1 MSERVL
7 SARELNRTLL
17 ERQLLLR
24 RHDIPVTRAVERVAG
39 LQGQWANSPYVALWS
54 RLEGFDRDQLAR
66 ALKRRTLV
74 KATLMRMTLHIVTPR
89 DYFAFHEAFRQDRI
103 DWFTRELGKQ
113 APQLDAASVARRA
126 LTAVG
131 DRPAPRGDY
140 FEAAGEDRRTPPGN
154 VRAWMF
160 WAALQTYGE
169 LVHVPPSGMWG
180 HFGSPVFA
188 PARSWLRATGTRAV
202 DGDPRAHLVRRYLAA
217 FGPASVADL
226 NSWSRARNLRATL
239 EQLEPH
245 LRRFRDDAG
254 RLLLDLKRAPL
265 VDGDAP
271 APVRFLPKWDGAI
284 LGYSPPERWRIL
296 PERHR
301 KRVIGPNG
309 DVLQTFTVDGL
320 IAGSWEVE
328 RARRA
333 TTLVLH
339 AYARLPKDAR
349 AELEAEGLALLHF
362 VEPDAT
368 SYGVRIQA

>member
-7 SARELNRTLL
+7 TARELNRTLL

-24 RHDIPVTRAVERVAG
+24 RHELPVTRAVERVGG
-39 LQGQWANSPYVALWS
+39 LQAQWANSPYVALWS
-54 RLEGFDRDQLAR
+54 RLEGFEREQLAR
-66 ALKRRTLV
+66 ALRRGRVV

-89 DYFAFHEAFRQDRI
+89 DYFTFHDVFRQDRI
-103 DWFTRELGKQ
+103 ERFTRELAKH
-113 APQLDAASVARRA
+113 APELDAANVARRA
-126 LTAVG
+126 LVAVG

-169 LVHVPPSGMWG
+169 LVHVPPSGIWG

-188 PARSWLRATGTRAV
+188 PARTWLGRARGGLV
-202 DGDPRAHLVRRYLAA
+202 DGDPRVHLVRRYLAA

-226 NSWSRARNLRATL
+226 NSWSHARNLRPAL

-245 LRRFRDDAG
+245 LRRFRDEAG
-254 RLLLDLKRAPL
+254 RLLIDLKRAPL
-265 VDGDAP
+265 VDGDAT

-296 PERHR
+296 PERYR
-301 KRVIGPNG
+301 RRVIAVNG
-309 DVLQTFTVDGL
+309 DVRQTFTVDGL
-320 IAGSWEVE
+320 IAGSWNVE
-328 RARRA
+328 RTRRA
-333 TTLVLH
+333 ATLVLQP
-339 AYARLPKDAR
+339 YARLPNGAR
-349 AELEAEGLALLHF
+349 AALEAEGEALLHF

-368 SYGVRIQA
+368 SYAIRIRP